1 MGALDALFDGIAKII
16 TILLVPVAVV
26 VDYLTDDEGNLDIPG
41 TLDEVRAD
49 GEEAISTIFETAEQ
63 DMIDELAQGG
73 TMQPEGIN
81 TRVDRAEKSALGT
94 AIDGMGA
101 ALGIEISGITQVE
114 SHQFVVSQLLA
125 AIGLDEVLGREIG
138 MFYSKG
144 VDPALEADVAKRTR
158 SEFVNLQD
166 AIEYALRQKPADD
179 GWLHASGAI
188 DDVNDKIG
196 SNEPVNPENLVEE
209 WGIRDDQ
216 LDILE
221 KVAISEIEP
230 EELIE
235 EPVQFGVIPPKDTV
249 EAELDRAGVSEDAK
263 ALFLEVVD
271 AMPRSADLWE
281 QRTAVEPVVSELDKL
296 VSEGEVTPG
305 EATNYVPAEA
315 EDASQALQDRWRN
328 IQTLPNKAP
337 TRSQLESWFAWGLI
351 NRRTL
356 YEGLQ
361 RTDVDPNDYPA
372 VMGDAILSE
381 IDGDLRTALGLGL
394 IDENYFSSLAKSAG
408 LEQDV
413 VRDIMAGDDLDDIAK
428 QKASEEVDLSDRPTT
443 AVIDIGTSRAAGL
456 SGEGVET
463 VGDLAQA
470 DVQTVAEAAG
480 FSDEAAQTI
489 ISRAQSMVN

>member
-1 MGALDALFDGIAKII
+1 MGWLDPIARAAAEIIREMGTVAGPLSVLNTNEEGDFELSGRIDDADELVEDAFGGLFDTLEDDI
-16 TILLVPVAVV
+16 TEEITRG
-26 VDYLTDDEGNLDIPG
+26 DYLTPG
-41 TLDEVRAD
+41 TVGSRLDSAEGAV
-49 GEEAISTIFETAEQ
+49 IQTAVG
-63 DMIDELAQGG
+63 A
-73 TMQPEGIN
+73 T
-81 TRVDRAEKSALGT
+81 T
-94 AIDGMGA
+94 AG
-101 ALGIEISGITQVE
+101 LGIELAGGTQLE
-114 SHQFVVSQLLA
+114 SHQFQLSQIMAFLA
-125 AIGLDEVLGREIG
+125 AEDVLGRESS
-138 MFYSKG
+138 MAMEKG
-144 VDPALEADVAKRTR
+144 VDPALEAEIGKQTR

-166 AIEYALRQKPADD
+166 AIEYALREKEGDD
-179 GWLHASGAI
+179 GWLHASGAN
-188 DDVNDKIG
+188 DDVIAQVG
-196 SNEPVNPENLVEE
+196 SNRPVNEENLIEE

-263 ALFLEVVD
+263 GLFLEVVD

-305 EATNYVPAEA
+305 EATNYVPPEA
-315 EDASQALQDRWRN
+315 EDASRALQDRWRN

-337 TRSQLESWFAWGLI
+337 TRSQLESWFGWGLI

-356 YEGLQ
+356 YQGLQ
-361 RTDVDPNDYPA
+361 RTDVDPNEYPA
-372 VMGDAILSE
+372 VMADAILSE

-394 IDENYFSSLAKSAG
+394 IDENYFSSLAKSVG

-428 QKASEEVDLSDRPTT
+428 SKASEDIPLSDRPTT

-456 SGEGVET
+456 SGEDIDT

-470 DVQTVAEAAG
+470 DVQTVAQATA
-480 FSDEAAQTI
+480 FSDEAAETI
-489 ISRAQSMVN
+489 INRAQSMVS